1 MGRAGKDKVGQFDAV
16 GGFVFDRSASWY
28 LVDFPIMIF
37 HIVLDGVWWCLGVF
51 WLYLVASGKN
61 RNKKGKI
68 CGVSFN
74 CGNEKSIFHDVM
86 LFNNHGSKQKII

>member
-16 GGFVFDRSASWY
+16 GGFVFDRSAWWY

-37 HIVLDGVWWCLGVF
+37 HIVLDGIWWCLGVF

-61 RNKKGKI
+61 RNKKGRI
-68 CGVSFN
+68 G
-74 CGNEKSIFHDVM
+74 GIISIFLTKTSMHICTAVQQQYQ
-86 LFNNHGSKQKII
+86 GI